1 MNRFEIN
8 KYIDEKN
15 YSTFS
20 FINDKKE
27 FGITFCG
34 NLDLYFYLN
43 NFNNEP
49 YFIISKENYIIYEI
63 FDKLYNDIKN
73 CNFFDE
79 EDNKHYQHYK
89 NRYEYKSLFKDN
101 VIEWKCD
108 DYPVEIAPSFCIIKN
123 IDSFIIKFNP
133 CIVIDDIAYQYPK
146 ILKDWISIRIRN
158 SGSRYNPFN
167 CIFMKLYNSLC
178 NTPEIDFEQVHIEE
192 YLIENKKILKK

>member
-1 MNRFEIN
+1 MSRFEIN
-8 KYIDEKN
+8 KYVDERN
-15 YSTFS
+15 YKTFS

-43 NFNNEP
+43 NFDNEP
-49 YFIISKENYIIYEI
+49 YFIISKENYIIYEM

-79 EDNKHYQHYK
+79 EDNEYYQQYK
-89 NRYEYKSLFKDN
+89 DRYIYKSLFKDD

-108 DYPVEIAPSFCIIKN
+108 DYPNEIAPSFSIIKDT
-123 IDSFIIKFNP
+123 DSFIIKFNP
-133 CIVIDDIAYQYPK
+133 CVIVDDIGYQYPL
-146 ILKDWISIRIRN
+146 ILKDWISVRLRN
-158 SGSRYNPFN
+158 SGSKYTPFN

-178 NTPEIDFEQVHIEE
+178 NTQEIDFEQVHIEE
-192 YLIENKKILKK
+192 YLIKKKKILSK